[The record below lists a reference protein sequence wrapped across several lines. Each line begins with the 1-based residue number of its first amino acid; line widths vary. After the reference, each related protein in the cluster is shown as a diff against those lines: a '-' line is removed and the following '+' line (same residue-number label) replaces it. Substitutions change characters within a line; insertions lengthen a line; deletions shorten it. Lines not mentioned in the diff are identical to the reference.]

1 MKGIVQ
7 PGGIARRGWLRA
19 FVGGLACGLISAG
32 AGKAVRADPPAVAV
46 NIDNFAFSPATITIK
61 SGTVVTWTNRD
72 DIPHVVLVTAL
83 KLRSKVMDT
92 DGRFSFTFANP
103 GAFAYFCS
111 IHPHMTGKVV
121 VTAH

>member
-92 DGRFSFTFANP
+92 DQSFSQRFDGVGSFDYYCALH
-103 GAFAYFCS
+103 S
-111 IHPHMTGKVV
+111 HMKGSVI
-121 VTAH
+121 VTK